1 MSGAFNLH
9 LGPVSLGTD
18 GFAFNY
24 GLKVGAEID
33 VLGVGIDANAALTT
47 GEFGAKAEAYAQ
59 HTSNWYALQPITCPA
74 RAFGNLLKQVDSD
87 YGSYVPDALRIDGPG
102 IYERLLE
109 EVILP
114 KLEELGW
121 KNLGLIR
128 SPKCIY
134 GRFRIELA
142 AGGHL
147 FLKYGMKDSDGFQWY
162 GVSASMAV
170 GAQVRLAAAVGL
182 LGNDACQIRVAVG
195 NLRLSFILS
204 TRPLGLRNDEESLD
218 STTLAEKLA
227 FRHSTPAK
235 LGSSVHGTIT
245 IDGASAN
252 VATKSKFCTKIT
264 AEQKRVIR
272 DIKKSAN
279 DATFVRA
286 LETAIAGA
294 LTGLVDVGCVSVHS
308 AGGDS
313 RLSHFK
319 FHVSLD
325 DMDAAHAAQSV
336 LEVEAASGGTMKLM
350 SVLPNALENAGLCN
364 GHLRIVNFQ
373 VDSQSPQLDSAIS
386 HWRLV
391 EDSMVRQLVTSL

>member
-87 YGSYVPDALRIDGPG
+87 YGSYVPNALRIDGPG

-121 KNLGLIR
+121 KDLELIR

-170 GAQVRLAAAVGL
+170 GAQLRLAAAVGL

-245 IDGASAN
+245 IDGA
-252 VATKSKFCTKIT
+252 
-264 AEQKRVIR
+264 
-272 DIKKSAN
+272 SAN

-350 SVLPNALENAGLCN
+350 SVLPNALENAGLCS

-373 VDSQSPQLDSAIS
+373 VDSQSLQLDSAIS

-391 EDSMVRQLVTSL
+391 EHAMVRQLVTSL

>member
-1 MSGAFNLH
+1 MSKSGAFNLH

-47 GEFGAKAEAYAQ
+47 GECGAKAEAYAQ

-87 YGSYVPDALRIDGPG
+87 YGRYVPDKLRIDGPG

-109 EVILP
+109 ELILP
-114 KLEELGW
+114 KLQELGW
-121 KNLGLIR
+121 KDMGLIR

-147 FLKYGMKDSDGFQWY
+147 FLKYGMKDSDGFKWY

-182 LGNDACQIRVAVG
+182 LGNDAIQIRVAVA

-204 TRPLGLRNDEESLD
+204 KQPLGLRNDEEALD
-218 STTLAEKLA
+218 ATTLAERLA
-227 FRHSTPAK
+227 FKAATPP
-235 LGSSVHGTIT
+235 SDTSVHGTIT

-252 VATKSKFCTKIT
+252 DS
-264 AEQKRVIR
+264 
-272 DIKKSAN
+272 
-279 DATFVRA
+279 TFVKA

-294 LTGLVDVGCVSVHS
+294 LSGLVDVGCVSVHS

-313 RLSHFK
+313 TTSCFK
-319 FHVSLD
+319 FVVFVD
-325 DMDAAHAAQSV
+325 DADSVHAARAV
-336 LEVEAASGGTMKLM
+336 LEAEAASGGARKLL
-350 SVLPNALENAGLCN
+350 SVLPNALENAGLCS
-364 GHLRIVNFQ
+364 GHLRVVRFE
-373 VDSQSPQLDSAIS
+373 VVGERPSLESETDLIS
-386 HWRLV
+386 L
-391 EDSMVRQLVTSL
+391 